1 MGKVQIQTEID
12 IQKLL
17 SQLETSQLEEF
28 LREIRALITRRKS
41 KDTQTLQLKLLQKLN
56 EECVLT
62 ESHKEKFR
70 QLTAKRET
78 TELTANEQ
86 KELSKRIK
94 EEESLRLKRI
104 NILGELAQLKGIS
117 LPELTKELG
126 IYPSESV

>member
-28 LREIRALITRRKS
+28 LSEIRALIIRRKS

-70 QLTAKRET
+70 QLTDKKET

-86 KELSKRIK
+86 KELSKLIQ